1 MSGCPILTLRAG
13 HLTPARA
20 VQVSEKQTPRGYRMT
35 YSKRGLHAART
46 VVDANNAQYVVQRE
60 GWYFHVL
67 DASLAKELRQAV
79 GSSF

>member
-1 MSGCPILTLRAG
+1 LSDPDVASWTSHARSPSAG
-13 HLTPARA
+13 KREANAT
-20 VQVSEKQTPRGYRMT
+20 GYRMT
-35 YSKRGLHAART
+35 CSKRGLHAART

-67 DASLAKELRQAV
+67 DASLAEELRQAV